1 MNPPCFPFVVGCG
14 RSGTTLLR
22 AMLDSHPAL
31 VIPFESRFIP
41 ALLEREQE
49 FAGDGTLDP
58 DRLVDALREDEHFRS
73 WDLSETDVREHLRDV
88 RPVDVAGAVRAM
100 FELCAAR
107 AGKPRYGDKSPP
119 YVMRLPLLARAFPE
133 GRFVHLVRDG
143 RDVAL
148 AFMDA
153 DFGPESAA
161 RLALH
166 WRLRVERG
174 REAGTEL
181 GPQRY
186 LEVRYEDL
194 VAHPE
199 PALRAICAF
208 IELAYDDA
216 MLGYQQRVGEIVQFD
231 PEPWNHDNLAKPP
244 TVGLRDWRSQMS
256 KRDLARFELLAG
268 PALERFGYEPSG
280 TAATPRDRYD
290 AAAAMTAWQAHRVRK
305 RVESTVSAS
314 LRRVRSPRPV

>member
-1 MNPPCFPFVVGCG
+1 MNQPCFPFVVGCG

-22 AMLDSHPAL
+22 AMLDSHPEL

-41 ALLEREQE
+41 ALVEHDHDYRV
-49 FAGDGTLDP
+49 DGRLDP
-58 DRLVDALREDEHFRS
+58 DRLVDALREDEHFEG
-73 WDLSETDVREHLRDV
+73 WDLSADDVRSHLRDV
-88 RPVDVAGAVRAM
+88 RPTDSAAAVRAM
-100 FELCAAR
+100 FELCASR

-133 GRFVHLVRDG
+133 GRFIHLVRDG

-174 REAGTEL
+174 REAGEPL

-186 LEVRYEDL
+186 LEVHYEDL
-194 VAHPE
+194 VAKPE
-199 PALRAICAF
+199 ATLREICAF
-208 IELAYDDA
+208 IELEYDEA
-216 MLGYQQRVGEIVQFD
+216 MLRYQKRVDEIVQFD
-231 PEPWNHDNLAKPP
+231 PEPWNHGNLAKPP
-244 TVGLRDWRSQMS
+244 TVGLRDWRTQMS

-268 PALERFGYEPSG
+268 PTLERFEYEPSG

-290 AAAAMTAWQAHRVRK
+290 AAAAVTAWQAHRVRK
-305 RVESTVSAS
+305 RVESTVAAG
-314 LRRVRSPRPV
+314 LRRVRPSRSA